1 MWYVLGAVLVV
12 TASVGAV
19 RIYKD
24 QQLKKNDPVAY
35 AKLKAARK
43 KARARRREERKKVKE
58 AVEKISEIPTATIN
72 AGVKATNEINN
83 TITPFLYGQ
92 SQENRN
98 NRSR

>member
-58 AVEKISEIPTATIN
+58 AVEGKTIIKQIYVPN
-72 AGVKATNEINN
+72 KLVNFVAK
-83 TITPFLYGQ
+83 
-92 SQENRN
+92 
-98 NRSR
+98 